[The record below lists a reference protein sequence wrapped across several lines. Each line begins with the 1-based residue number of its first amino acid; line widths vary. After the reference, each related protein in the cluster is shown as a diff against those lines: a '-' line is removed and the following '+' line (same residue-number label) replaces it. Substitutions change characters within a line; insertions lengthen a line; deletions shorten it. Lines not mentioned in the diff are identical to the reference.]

1 MKLETLALHAGY
13 TPDPTTKSV
22 AVPIYQTSSYAFD
35 DTQYGADLFALRKPG
50 NIYTR
55 ITNPTLSIL
64 EDRINALEGGVAAV
78 SFASGAA
85 AITTAIQ
92 NLCEVGQNIIS
103 ASTLYGGTATLFAHT
118 FRRLGIEVRFAD
130 ADNVETFKP
139 LIDENTRAIYCETI
153 GNPLGNITDI
163 SALAE
168 IAHQND
174 LPLIVDNTVATPF
187 LCRPFEFGADIVVH
201 SLTKYLGGHG
211 TSLGGIIVDSGNF
224 NWNKNEKIAKK
235 FAILTEPDITYHGI
249 SYAKDVGKA
258 AYAVR
263 ARVSILRDTGATLSP
278 FNAFLILQ
286 GIENCALRMQ
296 RTCENAMQVAEFLS
310 KHKNVAWVNYAG
322 LSNNKYYKLAQR
334 YTKAKASG
342 IMTFG
347 VKSEKLPGKAA
358 GALFQDSLKLIVRL
372 VNIGDSK
379 TLVCHPASTTHSQLS
394 DEELYAAGVSPD
406 MIRLSIGVEHIDDII
421 EDLNQALAKV

>member
-1 MKLETLALHAGY
+1 MKLETIALHSGY
-13 TPDPTTKSV
+13 TPDSTKSV
-22 AVPIYQTSSYAFD
+22 AVPIYQTTSYSFD

-55 ITNPTLSIL
+55 ITNPTLSVL
-64 EDRINALEGGVAAV
+64 EERINALEGGVGAV

-85 AITTAIQ
+85 AITTAVQ
-92 NLCEVGQNIIS
+92 NLCEVGQNIVS

-130 ADNVETFKP
+130 ADKPETFKA

-163 SALAE
+163 AALAE
-168 IAHQND
+168 IAHQNEI
-174 LPLIVDNTVATPF
+174 PLIVDNTVASPF

-224 NWNKNEKIAKK
+224 SWNKK
-235 FAILTEPDITYHGI
+235 FAMLTEPDITYHGI
-249 SYAKDVGKA
+249 SYAKDCGKA

-263 ARVSILRDTGATLSP
+263 ARVSILRDTGAALSP

-286 GIENCALRMQ
+286 GVENCALRME
-296 RTCENAMQVAEFLS
+296 RTCENAIKVAEFLS

-322 LSNNKYYKLAQR
+322 LSSNKYHNLAEK
-334 YTKAKASG
+334 YTKGKAAG

-347 VKSEKLPGKAA
+347 VKSSKLSGKAA

-379 TLVCHPASTTHSQLS
+379 SLVCHPASTTHSQLS
-394 DEELYAAGVSPD
+394 DEELLAAGVSPD
-406 MIRLSIGVEHIDDII
+406 MIRLSVGVEHIDDII
-421 EDLNQALAKV
+421 ADLNQALEALDK

>member
-1 MKLETLALHAGY
+1 MKLETIALHAGY

-55 ITNPTLSIL
+55 ITNPTLSVL
-64 EDRINALEGGVAAV
+64 EERINALEGGVAAV

-92 NLCEVGQNIIS
+92 NLCEAGQNIVS

-130 ADNVETFKP
+130 ADKPETFRP

-163 SALAE
+163 AALAE
-168 IAHQND
+168 IAHQNEI
-174 LPLIVDNTVATPF
+174 PLIVDNTVASPF

-224 NWNKNEKIAKK
+224 AWNKK
-235 FAILTEPDITYHGI
+235 FAMLTEPDITYHGI
-249 SYAKDVGKA
+249 SYAKNCGKA

-263 ARVSILRDTGATLSP
+263 ARVSILRDTGAALSP

-286 GIENCALRMQ
+286 GVENCALRME
-296 RTCENAMQVAEFLS
+296 RTCENAIKVAEFLS

-322 LSNNKYYKLAQR
+322 LSSNKYHNLAEK
-334 YTKAKASG
+334 YTKGKAAG

-347 VKSEKLPGKAA
+347 VKSSKLSGKAA

-379 TLVCHPASTTHSQLS
+379 SLVCHPASTTHSQLS
-394 DEELYAAGVSPD
+394 DEELLAAGVSPD
-406 MIRLSIGVEHIDDII
+406 MIRLSVGVEHIDDII
-421 EDLNQALAKV
+421 ADLNQALEALDK